1 MRTKQTVRA
10 VAFDATGNL
19 ILIKRTRPDR
29 APYWVVPG
37 GGVET
42 DDADLESALRRE
54 LWEELHAT
62 IDLDRRLLMFE
73 RDGITTHLYLVRV
86 REMNPALRTG
96 PEFADSAHGRYDVE
110 RVPHRSEIIAALN
123 IQPSEVKACLL
134 GLASTGCDTPS

>member
-10 VAFDATGNL
+10 AAFDASGNL
-19 ILIKRTRPDR
+19 ILIKRTRPER
-29 APYWVVPG
+29 APYWVAPG

-62 IDLDRRLLMFE
+62 IEIERGLLTFE
-73 RDGITTHLYLVRV
+73 RDGITTHLYLVRI
-86 REMNPALRTG
+86 RQMDPAVRTG
-96 PEFADSAHGRYDVE
+96 PEFADTAHGRYDVE
-110 RVPHRSEIIAALN
+110 RVPRRSEIIAALN

-134 GLASTGCDTPS
+134 SLLKSV

>member
-10 VAFDATGNL
+10 VAFDTTGNL

-42 DDADLESALRRE
+42 DDADLESALHRE

-62 IDLDRRLLMFE
+62 IDIERGLLTFE
-73 RDGITTHLYLVRV
+73 RDGITTYLYLVRI
-86 REMNPALRTG
+86 REMDPALRTG
-96 PEFADSAHGRYDVE
+96 PEFSDSTQGRYDVE
-110 RVPHRSEIIAALN
+110 RVPHRSELIAALN

-134 GLASTGCDTPS
+134 SLASTGGDMPS

>member
-10 VAFDATGNL
+10 VAFDASGNL

-29 APYWVVPG
+29 VPYWVAPG

-62 IDLDRRLLMFE
+62 IDIERELLTFE
-73 RDGITTHLYLVRV
+73 RDGITTHLYLVRI
-86 REMNPALRTG
+86 RQMDPALRTG
-96 PEFADSAHGRYDVE
+96 SEFAHPAQGRYDVE
-110 RVPHRSEIIAALN
+110 RVPHRSEILPALN

-134 GLASTGCDTPS
+134 RLLKSV